1 MRKKVLR
8 RLRGFVIEMG
18 GEEAKVGFVED
29 GDTYEYYLP
38 SSPLEKAGI
47 KAESQPFEMDEVE
60 IKTEAGV
67 IVGYEFRPLA
77 KPSDA
82 FQDSFE
88 LDPERERK
96 RDLIFKTFRNAKD

>member
-1 MRKKVLR
+1 
-8 RLRGFVIEMG
+8 MG